1 MSRDCTWR
9 KTAPAQSCRLSSA
22 RVPNRCQL
30 RLLSVASRQS
40 RARMCAREKQ
50 VRSIIPLAP
59 RALGPRG
66 RELNFHGSRRRR
78 VRLPMAAHSA
88 GTLAQPP
95 RATASPMPRQGPG
108 RRTLGAGPCRGHGRR
123 RRLGGAGPTYS
134 ESLSRTCRPDR
145 LGAPAAGLHSG
156 LRSHAGGI
164 TYKSESA

>member
-1 MSRDCTWR
+1 ME
-9 KTAPAQSCRLSSA
+9 KTCACAELPAVLGTQSLPTSPPVSSSGF
-22 RVPNRCQL
+22 P
-30 RLLSVASRQS
+30 SVARPH
-40 RARMCAREKQ
+40 MCAREKQ
-50 VRSIIPLAP
+50 VRSIITLAP
-59 RALGPRG
+59 RAHFL
-66 RELNFHGSRRRR
+66 GSRRRR
-78 VRLPMAAHSA
+78 VRLPTAAHSA
-88 GTLAQPP
+88 GTLVPGPP
-95 RATASPMPRQGPG
+95 RATASPVPRQGPG